1 MVTLPLS
8 LLTHPLGNSLPR
20 PIQVSGRV
28 SALTS
33 ERTAADFTCPH
44 YATLTTIGSE
54 DPDEYKKRG
63 LYFRPPRPLLRTKGG
78 PPRNRPKLGR
88 LSRRR
93 AFEAHLFALLPT
105 NISVFADGSLL
116 GNGVAG

>member
-1 MVTLPLS
+1 M
-8 LLTHPLGNSLPR
+8 
-20 PIQVSGRV
+20 
-28 SALTS
+28 
-33 ERTAADFTCPH
+33 
-44 YATLTTIGSE
+44 TTIGSE